1 VAQYFRP
8 MLRQALALSATFE
21 SAQDTLSLQ
30 ERGANLAIHED
41 KTLRALQATNDIYN
55 ICMSVYPKV
64 DKFNNYLE
72 KNLAKAKASTK
83 AEIESLSFPEQLES
97 WKEAVG
103 NWLKATAEPAWV
115 SERAEARKA
124 TVGYTA

>member
-1 VAQYFRP
+1 
-8 MLRQALALSATFE
+8 MLRQASALSAAFE
-21 SAQDTLSLQ
+21 SAQDIVGVQ
-30 ERGANLAIHED
+30 ERGANLAIQGNE
-41 KTLRALQATNDIYN
+41 TLRALQATNDIYN

-72 KNLAKAKASTK
+72 KSLAKAKASTK
-83 AEIESLSFPEQLES
+83 AEMESLSFPEQLES
-97 WKEAVG
+97 WKEAVE

-124 TVGYTA
+124 TVVAYMA